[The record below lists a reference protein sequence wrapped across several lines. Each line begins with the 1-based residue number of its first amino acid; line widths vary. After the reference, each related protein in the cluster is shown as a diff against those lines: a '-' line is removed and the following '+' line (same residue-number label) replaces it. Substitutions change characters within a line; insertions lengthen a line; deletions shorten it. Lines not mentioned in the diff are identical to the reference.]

1 MLCLDGNLP
10 PQLRSDWR
18 VDFFASSDIA
28 EDGLDSRRA
37 IEEWRVDALVGQFS
51 RRSDVEVVAR

>member
-18 VDFFASSDIA
+18 VDFFASSDIV
-28 EDGLDSRRA
+28 ESDSDSIRA
-37 IEEWRVDALVGQFS
+37 IEEWRVEALV
-51 RRSDVEVVAR
+51 R